1 MSRRLAAGAALFA
14 AAALGLAGCAT
25 WSDTADAE
33 ALAACEKLADPD
45 QRQQCRANVIA
56 IAEARHR
63 AEMDKLGERILEAEE
78 RERLDRVY
86 GGPTAAGRN

>member
-1 MSRRLAAGAALFA
+1 MSRRLAASAALFA
-14 AAALGLAGCAT
+14 AALVPAACAT

-33 ALAACEKLADPD
+33 ALAACERLAEPD
-45 QRQQCRANVIA
+45 QRQECRANVAA

-86 GGPTAAGRN
+86 GGPTAAGRD